1 MSDEVKE
8 AYSPGLAGV
17 IAGESAICWVHPDAG
32 LLYRG
37 YDIHELAKQSSFE
50 EVTWLLL
57 HGELPTMEQL
67 GGFERDLAAERS
79 LPHAVL
85 EMLRLL
91 PARAHPMDALRTGV
105 SMLAAFDSDLNDN
118 SRDADLRK
126 AVRLIAKVST
136 LIADGWRITHGEE
149 PWPSDPTFK
158 HAGNFLLTLND
169 NPPEE
174 WETEIFDTVL
184 ILYADHEFN
193 ASTFSA
199 RVTASTMSDIYSA
212 VTTGIATLKGPLHGG
227 ANEESMRVLEEIGSP
242 EHVEPWVK
250 ERLARKEKIMGFGH
264 RVYKSGDSRVP
275 VMREL
280 ARRSRRAHGRNS
292 LGGDLRAPRGGDAAR
307 EESLRQRGPLCC
319 GRATAARDSG
329 SVESRDLRLFA
340 CGRLVCPR
348 HRATRPQPPHPPAL
362 PVHWAETQG
371 IPLSGRHVPGTLV
384 AAGERP
390 AWTAVLVEI
399 YARQRVEEGVLVP
412 AVAEPLLAWILPG
425 SALVEERDFGG
436 TWTRRRSP
444 PGSFF

>member
-1 MSDEVKE
+1 MSDEAKE

-57 HGELPTMEQL
+57 QGELPTMAQL
-67 GGFERDLAAERS
+67 GQFERDLAAERS

-91 PARAHPMDALRTGV
+91 PARTHPMDALRTGV
-105 SMLAAFDSDLNDN
+105 SMLATFDPDLNDN
-118 SRDADLRK
+118 SHDADLRK

-136 LIADGWRITHGEE
+136 LIADGWRITHGKE
-149 PWPSDPTFK
+149 PWPSDPAFK

-169 NPPEE
+169 DPPEG

-212 VTTGIATLKGPLHGG
+212 VTTGIGTLKGPLHGG
-227 ANEESMRVLEEIGSP
+227 ANEESMRVLQEIGSP
-242 EHVEPWVK
+242 EQVEAWVK
-250 ERLARKEKIMGFGH
+250 ERLARKDKIMGFGH

-280 ARRSRRAHGRNS
+280 ART
-292 LGGDLRAPRGGDAAR
+292 LGERTGEKHWVAIC
-307 EESLRQRGPLCC
+307 ESLEDVMWREKNLC
-319 GRATAARDSG
+319 ANVDLYAA
-329 SVESRDLRLFA
+329 VVLRLLGIPAALNPAIFA
-340 CGRLVCPR
+340 CSRVAGWCAHVIEQHGHNRLIRPR
-348 HRATRPQPPHPPAL
+348 SLYTGPKRR
-362 PVHWAETQG
+362 E
-371 IPLSGRHVPGTLV
+371 IPRT
-384 AAGERP
+384 
-390 AWTAVLVEI
+390 
-399 YARQRVEEGVLVP
+399 
-412 AVAEPLLAWILPG
+412 
-425 SALVEERDFGG
+425 
-436 TWTRRRSP
+436 
-444 PGSFF
+444 